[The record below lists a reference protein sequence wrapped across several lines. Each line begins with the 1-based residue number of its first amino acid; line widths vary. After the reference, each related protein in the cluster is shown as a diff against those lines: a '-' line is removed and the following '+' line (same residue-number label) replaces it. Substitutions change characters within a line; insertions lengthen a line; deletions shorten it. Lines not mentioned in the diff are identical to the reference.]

1 MPRRRLRRK
10 SARAQRHAKASPAS
24 AAAPFDAI
32 DPAAESFPSQAR
44 ESTSAAVREA
54 AHVGRLAYTRS
65 QAAHA
70 LGIGRSTFTSRV
82 LPYIETVES
91 PWGTKLIPADELERV
106 LANWRRPG
114 TAATQA

>member
-24 AAAPFDAI
+24 VAAPFDRLER
-32 DPAAESFPSQAR
+32 AAESFRPQGR
-44 ESTSAAVREA
+44 ESTRAVVREA
-54 AHVGRLAYTRS
+54 AHVERLAYTRT

-82 LPYIETVES
+82 LPYIETVET

-106 LANWRRPG
+106 LANWRRP
-114 TAATQA
+114 A